1 MTRPPF
7 TFSSSATSQSLSSER
22 THPHVTLRLQTFDY
36 LFAYV
41 YAIPHSQAF
50 FLFLPPSA
58 HRIRRRRFQF
68 WRGSLSRQRSAAA
81 WPGQSCMKRSQSI
94 ETASG
99 DPTSRIFFSLLS
111 PHGAASHIA
120 NCREWDQPDTGA
132 FLPTVR
138 LLRARGSIVALTPE
152 LCDSQSN
159 RPTVLPP
166 GRALS
171 RSRSLFLVDK
181 KKYLI

>member
-1 MTRPPF
+1 M
-7 TFSSSATSQSLSSER
+7 
-22 THPHVTLRLQTFDY
+22 TLRLQTFDY

-99 DPTSRIFFSLLS
+99 DPTSRIFFFAPLSTWGRFPHCQLQRVGSTRYGGISADSSTLACAWLHRGADPRVVRQPKQSSHCTPSRPSSLSLS
-111 PHGAASHIA
+111 IFIFS
-120 NCREWDQPDTGA
+120 
-132 FLPTVR
+132 
-138 LLRARGSIVALTPE
+138 
-152 LCDSQSN
+152 
-159 RPTVLPP
+159 
-166 GRALS
+166 
-171 RSRSLFLVDK
+171 
-181 KKYLI
+181 